1 MSDKTPYRRFL
12 VTFLSVVVLL
22 LATVAA
28 FNFAVDPFQFFHK
41 PVLYRPAYFP
51 GFQRYQNVGLARN
64 YHYDTVIIGSSVT
77 ENFYPSHVNR
87 ALHVNALK
95 LSISGSTAHE
105 QALILDQAIATGQ
118 VKNVLWA
125 IEPSSFSF
133 GPKGVR
139 DDQAPF
145 PYYMYRWPRALNIE
159 YLLAVETI
167 RNALVVLKGHGEH
180 DLETL
185 ETWDRRLG
193 FSAFHV
199 LRAWNGRCEHFTR
212 KFTAA
217 ALPGPPSL
225 RAMEQSIEDNLIRVI
240 RDNPRVN
247 FWLFFPPYSIL
258 AYIPGD
264 SAQLTAQIPFE
275 RTVMQ
280 RLAPFPTVRV
290 FDFQLAAEV
299 THDLA
304 NYTDPVHYDRPIN
317 EWIVHSI
324 ASDRFRVTAD
334 QVEPN
339 LAQLISEVNAYDLCR
354 DRPELLDNHAS
365 ATSPA
370 GTGSRLPSS
379 RR

>member
-1 MSDKTPYRRFL
+1 MSDAARYRRFL
-12 VTFLSVVVLL
+12 VTFLGVVVLL
-22 LATVAA
+22 LGTVAA
-28 FNFAVDPFQFFHK
+28 FNFVVDPFQFFRK
-41 PVLYRPAYFP
+41 PFLYRPAYFP

-77 ENFYPSHVNR
+77 ENFYPSYLNR

-105 QALILDQAIATGQ
+105 QALILTQAIASGQ

-125 IEPSSFSF
+125 IEPSAFSF

-145 PYYMYRWPRALNIE
+145 PYYVYRWPRALNVE

-180 DLETL
+180 DLKTL
-185 ETWDRRLG
+185 ETWDRRLA

-212 KFTAA
+212 KFTPA

-240 RDNPRVN
+240 RDNPRIN

-264 SAQLTAQIPFE
+264 SAQLIAQIPFE

-299 THDLA
+299 THDLE
-304 NYTDPVHYDRPIN
+304 NYTDPVPYGRRIN
-317 EWIVHSI
+317 EWIVDSI

-334 QVEPN
+334 QLEPN
-339 LAQLISEVNAYDLCR
+339 LAELIREVNAYDLCR
-354 DRPELLDNHAS
+354 ERPDLLDSHPS

-370 GTGSRLPSS
+370 GTRSGPISG

>member
-1 MSDKTPYRRFL
+1 
-12 VTFLSVVVLL
+12 
-22 LATVAA
+22 
-28 FNFAVDPFQFFHK
+28 
-41 PVLYRPAYFP
+41 
-51 GFQRYQNVGLARN
+51 
-64 YHYDTVIIGSSVT
+64 
-77 ENFYPSHVNR
+77 
-87 ALHVNALK
+87 
-95 LSISGSTAHE
+95 
-105 QALILDQAIATGQ
+105 
-118 VKNVLWA
+118 
-125 IEPSSFSF
+125 
-133 GPKGVR
+133 
-139 DDQAPF
+139 
-145 PYYMYRWPRALNIE
+145 
-159 YLLAVETI
+159 
-167 RNALVVLKGHGEH
+167 
-180 DLETL
+180 
-185 ETWDRRLG
+185 
-193 FSAFHV
+193 
-199 LRAWNGRCEHFTR
+199 
-212 KFTAA
+212 
-217 ALPGPPSL
+217 
-225 RAMEQSIEDNLIRVI
+225 MEQSIEDNLIRVI
-240 RDNPRVN
+240 RANPRIN

-304 NYTDPVHYDRPIN
+304 NYTDPVHYGRPIN

-334 QVEPN
+334 QVEHN

-370 GTGSRLPSS
+370 GTKSRLPSS